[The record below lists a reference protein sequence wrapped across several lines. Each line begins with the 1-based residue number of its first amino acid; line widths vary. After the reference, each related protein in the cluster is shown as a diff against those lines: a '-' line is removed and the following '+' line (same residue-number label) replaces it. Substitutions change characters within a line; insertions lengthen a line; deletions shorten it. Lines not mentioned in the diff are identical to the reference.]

1 MDRVSCPDTEIQD
14 LSDFGLPVD
23 RGSCPD
29 AEIQVLPDFGLPV
42 DRVSCP
48 DTEIRVLPDFGLPV
62 DRVSCPARNP
72 IRHRKKLS
80 IPQKVS
86 CGFLCATSFEVC

>member
-1 MDRVSCPDTEIQD
+1 MDRVSCPDTEIRLLPVLGVPVDRVSCPDTEIQD

-29 AEIQVLPDFGLPV
+29 AEIQVLPDF
-42 DRVSCP
+42 R
-48 DTEIRVLPDFGLPV
+48 LPV
-62 DRVSCPARNP
+62 DRVSCPARNT